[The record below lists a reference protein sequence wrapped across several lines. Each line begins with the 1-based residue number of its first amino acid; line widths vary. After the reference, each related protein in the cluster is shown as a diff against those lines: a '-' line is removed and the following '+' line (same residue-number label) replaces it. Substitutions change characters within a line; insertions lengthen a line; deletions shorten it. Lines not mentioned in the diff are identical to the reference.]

1 MPQSRVL
8 IKLERFAP
16 DFFVRISSLSFVVPR
31 TRDEGGNPTDLTS
44 PQNMTKRLPLI
55 QFLALFSA
63 SIFVGTS
70 HAKDLE
76 LWFVPM
82 SQDGPAKGPLTKWV
96 SENAPKLLPGVTL
109 SNNYGPPIY
118 QDAQQKLIVQGR
130 RGKPDVIEGVLEGMI
145 AYQKAGLIEP
155 IEIDFAK
162 WPDKDKFIPS
172 TIKALFIN
180 GHLYGVPY
188 NTNVR
193 VLVYRKDLFQKYG
206 IEAPKTWEDL
216 IKDASLISAKE
227 DGVAGLGLTTKNGSV
242 RTFQE
247 FISFFFQVNGGE
259 NPFKYNESS
268 KKWEMNTT
276 PEKLAEVLKL
286 YQDAFFGGNP
296 PGANQNT
303 RGNDYQATDTDY
315 VSGKSAMVPMG
326 PWLYS
331 YRLTGDAPR
340 KILEEE
346 TGVVPLPLPAGGT
359 QATYLEV
366 KPLMINA
373 ASKDKPDAWSLIKIL
388 ASKDFVALDNQTEG
402 VNPPRRDV
410 ADLPEF
416 KDNWWQKAFSSQLN
430 TGVALAAINWGY
442 VINDITEAIQKVI
455 YKNSTPEEAGKALYT
470 TLEKR
475 ASDNQL

>member
-1 MPQSRVL
+1 L
-8 IKLERFAP
+8 
-16 DFFVRISSLSFVVPR
+16 ISS
-31 TRDEGGNPTDLTS
+31 
-44 PQNMTKRLPLI
+44 
-55 QFLALFSA
+55 
-63 SIFVGTS
+63 
-70 HAKDLE
+70 
-76 LWFVPM
+76 
-82 SQDGPAKGPLTKWV
+82 
-96 SENAPKLLPGVTL
+96 
-109 SNNYGPPIY
+109 
-118 QDAQQKLIVQGR
+118 
-130 RGKPDVIEGVLEGMI
+130 
-145 AYQKAGLIEP
+145 
-155 IEIDFAK
+155 
-162 WPDKDKFIPS
+162 
-172 TIKALFIN
+172 
-180 GHLYGVPY
+180 
-188 NTNVR
+188 
-193 VLVYRKDLFQKYG
+193 
-206 IEAPKTWEDL
+206 
-216 IKDASLISAKE
+216 KE

-259 NPFKYNESS
+259 NPFKYNESA

-286 YQDAFFGGNP
+286 YQDVFFAGTP
-296 PGANQNT
+296 SGANQNT

-331 YRLTGDAPR
+331 YRLTGETAK
-340 KILEEE
+340 KILEEQ
-346 TGVVPLPLPAGGT
+346 TGVAPLPLPTGGT

-366 KPLMINA
+366 KPLLINA
-373 ASKDKPDAWSLIKIL
+373 ASKDKQDAWALIKIL

-402 VNPPRRDV
+402 VNPPRKDV
-410 ADLPEF
+410 AELPEF
-416 KDNWWQKAFSSQLN
+416 KDNWWQQAFSSQLS